1 MDIKPFKKAHSQ
13 EMENRTLY
21 QQQLFQ
27 QQKDI
32 TSAIALQPFHPLQQ
46 QSFYFQDSHQE
57 KEKIK
62 ESEDIQKQEKP
73 TFDMDVI
80 DDIEPIQEQKQ
91 SNPVQEKQ
99 YSTSQQKIQNQQS
112 FMSQQKPI
120 SNSIAMEAQQFAQ
133 QYYSAKPQ
141 DNKPLHPPHQQQKPM
156 GHHYQQIE
164 SIRPQSQPQLPHYS
178 ALTQSVMAPID
189 HERQTIYQAFE
200 KYFMNPTFIKTN
212 PVSDTYSLYYARVYC
227 MLAEFR
233 YLIAVTE
240 QDNLPSGTEMKLHN
254 LRWKSIQLRTLSK
267 EVKAP
272 ECSYKKEHNGL
283 FDSEIKLIKRDKTEN
298 KVMYQ
303 CTSQPLVIELLP
315 TKKGSVH
322 DYPDKATLETAM
334 DTFQCVIYFE

>member
-46 QSFYFQDSHQE
+46 QSFYFQDSPTE
-57 KEKIK
+57 KVK
-62 ESEDIQKQEKP
+62 EVVKKEEKP
-73 TFDMDVI
+73 LFDMDVI
-80 DDIEPIQEQKQ
+80 DDIEDIDPKEDQKQ
-91 SNPVQEKQ
+91 QQSIP
-99 YSTSQQKIQNQQS
+99 QQKIPNQQS

-120 SNSIAMEAQQFAQ
+120 SASIAMEAQQFAQ

-141 DNKPLHPPHQQQKPM
+141 DNQPLHPPHQQQKPT
-156 GHHYQQIE
+156 GYHYQQIE

-189 HERQTIYQAFE
+189 HEKQVVYQAFE
-200 KYFMNPTFIKTN
+200 RYFMNPTFVKTN

-272 ECSYKKEHNGL
+272 ECSYKKEHDGL
-283 FDSEIKLIKRDKTEN
+283 FDSEIQLIKRDKTEN

>member
-1 MDIKPFKKAHSQ
+1 LILIPSDATDLEGFEVQQEWVDIPNLAGDYYLPVRVDLERNYLHIWGFISRKNLQKRADYDKLDK
-13 EMENRTLY
+13 LY
-21 QQQLFQ
+21 
-27 QQKDI
+27 I
-32 TSAIALQPFHPLQQ
+32 VS
-46 QSFYFQDSHQE
+46 SG
-57 KEKIK
+57 
-62 ESEDIQKQEKP
+62 
-73 TFDMDVI
+73 DVI
-80 DDIEPIQEQKQ
+80 DDIEDIDPKEEEKQKQ
-91 SNPVQEKQ
+91 SIP
-99 YSTSQQKIQNQQS
+99 QQKIPHQQS

-120 SNSIAMEAQQFAQ
+120 SASVAMEAQQFAQ
-133 QYYSAKPQ
+133 QYYSTKPQ
-141 DNKPLHPPHQQQKPM
+141 DNQPLYPPHQQQKPT

-189 HERQTIYQAFE
+189 HERKVIYQAFE
-200 KYFMNPTFIKTN
+200 RYFMNPTFIKTN

-233 YLIAVTE
+233 YLIAICE
-240 QDNLPSGTEMKLHN
+240 QDNLPTGTELKLHN

-272 ECSYKKEHNGL
+272 ECSYKKEHDGL

-303 CTSQPLVIELLP
+303 CTSQPLIVELLP